1 MGCTLIHRMGNGIKN
16 LLTTLW
22 IGGMW
27 IIGVVV
33 TPALF
38 GSLDKAVAGMVAG
51 KLFHAI
57 GWIGIVAGVFLLIWW
72 IWTEGARAFQGA
84 RLWLIVGMLLCTLI
98 NQFAIFP
105 LIAEIKPAV
114 SNVAE
119 GMFGGGL
126 AQWHTISSLIYLL
139 QSVLGLVYIWRH
151 D

>member
-1 MGCTLIHRMGNGIKN
+1 MGNGIKN
-16 LLTTLW
+16 VLTTAW

-33 TPALF
+33 APALF
-38 GSLDKAVAGMVAG
+38 ANLDKAVAGMLAG

-57 GWIGIVAGVFLLIWW
+57 GWVGIVAGAFLLIWW
-72 IWTEGARAFQGA
+72 IWVESARAFQGA
-84 RLWLIVGMLLCTLI
+84 KLWLIIGMLLCTLV

-114 SNVAE
+114 SNAAE

-126 AQWHTISSLIYLL
+126 AQWHTISSLIYLV
-139 QSVLGLVYIWRH
+139 QSVLGLIYIWRH
-151 D
+151 N

>member
-1 MGCTLIHRMGNGIKN
+1 
-16 LLTTLW
+16 
-22 IGGMW
+22 MW

-33 TPALF
+33 APALF
-38 GSLDKAVAGMVAG
+38 STLDKAVAGMVAG

-72 IWTEGARAFQGA
+72 IWVDGARAFKGGKI
-84 RLWLIVGMLLCTLI
+84 WLIVGMLLCTLV

-114 SNVAE
+114 SHAAT

-139 QSVLGLVYIWRH
+139 QSVLGLAYIWRN

>member
-1 MGCTLIHRMGNGIKN
+1 
-16 LLTTLW
+16 
-22 IGGMW
+22 MW

-33 TPALF
+33 APALF
-38 GSLDKAVAGMVAG
+38 SNLDKAVAGMVAG

-72 IWTEGARAFQGA
+72 IWNEGARAFQGA
-84 RLWLIVGMLLCTLI
+84 KLWLIVGMLLCTLI

-114 SNVAE
+114 SNAAE

-139 QSVLGLVYIWRH
+139 QSVLGLIYIWRH

>member
-1 MGCTLIHRMGNGIKN
+1 MGNGIKN

-33 TPALF
+33 APALF
-38 GSLDKAVAGMVAG
+38 SSLDKAVAGMVAG

-57 GWIGIVAGVFLLIWW
+57 GWIGIVAGVFLTIWW
-72 IWTEGARAFQGA
+72 IWMEGARAFKGGK
-84 RLWLIVGMLLCTLI
+84 LWLILGMLLCTLI

-114 SNVAE
+114 SNAAE

-139 QSVLGLVYIWRH
+139 QSVLGLIYIWQH